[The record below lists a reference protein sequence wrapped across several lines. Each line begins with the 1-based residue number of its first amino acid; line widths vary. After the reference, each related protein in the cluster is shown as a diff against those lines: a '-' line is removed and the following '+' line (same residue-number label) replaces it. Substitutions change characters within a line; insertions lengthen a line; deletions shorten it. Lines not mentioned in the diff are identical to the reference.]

1 MRRRRR
7 IRSGINPTLFP
18 FLAVLICTMGVM
30 IVLLVLGV
38 QQAQVDARVVVEKR
52 EQTDKEN
59 RKVHQHQL
67 LEREDFLWRSQVLTE
82 NREKKTQELADA
94 RLALGHLEEHI
105 RQIVAT
111 GEELLA
117 RQRIMG
123 HATSA
128 GEVEQVRRQI
138 AQLVPQVQRARQ
150 ALVIA
155 REQLAASE
163 QSFSIIPY
171 QGPYGTRRY
180 PVYVECT
187 PQGVVIQPE
196 GVLITLN
203 DLSLLSGPGNPLDAC
218 LRTVREYL
226 VSTAGHELRGDPYPL
241 LVVRPDSVIS
251 YTFARRAMKSWEDA
265 FGYELIDRDI
275 KLTYPAADEK
285 LARQLE
291 QTIRDARQRQRLLA
305 AAMPSQFGSGQGAWP
320 GGGATAAG
328 NNRVIG
334 EGPRGPQPS

>member
-38 QQAQVDARVVVEKR
+38 QQAQVDAHVVVEKR
-52 EQTDKEN
+52 EQNDKEK
-59 RKVHQHQL
+59 RKAQQQQL

-105 RQIVAT
+105 RQIVAA

-123 HATSA
+123 NVTSA
-128 GEVEQVRRQI
+128 GEVEQIRRQI
-138 AQLVPQVQRARQ
+138 TQLVAQVQRARQ

-163 QSFSIIPY
+163 QSPPASGIHATTWSNFILFLHRNEQSKE
-171 QGPYGTRRY
+171 RHLKSC
-180 PVYVECT
+180 VYF
-187 PQGVVIQPE
+187 
-196 GVLITLN
+196 L
-203 DLSLLSGPGNPLDAC
+203 
-218 LRTVREYL
+218 
-226 VSTAGHELRGDPYPL
+226 
-241 LVVRPDSVIS
+241 
-251 YTFARRAMKSWEDA
+251 K
-265 FGYELIDRDI
+265 
-275 KLTYPAADEK
+275 
-285 LARQLE
+285 
-291 QTIRDARQRQRLLA
+291 
-305 AAMPSQFGSGQGAWP
+305 
-320 GGGATAAG
+320 
-328 NNRVIG
+328 
-334 EGPRGPQPS
+334 